1 MRERIETTSTGR
13 EALAGDPQAAR
24 RQRRRWLR
32 RLAAGAVGLLVVTL
46 ALYGWAWSSVGRS
59 TTARALV
66 WSEADVGDQYRF
78 PSRLIPAGAGARPLP
93 SGGEIDPAAALSGA
107 AGGGA
112 AFDDVLRAT
121 DTLAF
126 LVVHDDRLVYERYFD
141 GADRRTRQTSY
152 LATRL
157 WQPLG
162 AEGDATWNL
171 DSERSGFEKLESG
184 LNATP
189 VDFAR
194 FGQLFLHHGES
205 NGTRI
210 VSKGWVRA
218 ATAADIT
225 TDPADLYQYF
235 WWIDVERPGRFYAL
249 GNYGQYIYMAPD
261 ADAVVVR
268 FGRDWGVDN
277 RRWLA
282 TFRDIADQLAP
293 RR

>member
-1 MRERIETTSTGR
+1 
-13 EALAGDPQAAR
+13 
-24 RQRRRWLR
+24 
-32 RLAAGAVGLLVVTL
+32 
-46 ALYGWAWSSVGRS
+46 
-59 TTARALV
+59 
-66 WSEADVGDQYRF
+66 VGDQYRF